1 MQEAVTTLFHAVR
14 PRVVAKYLGQLALM
28 LALLA
33 LAPLLVSVFYG
44 EYFYT
49 LRYLVVI
56 ILLLVLGIPAVRL
69 AEPDDIQANESLV
82 ITALAFVLSPLL
94 MTWPMMA
101 AGLPFADAWFEAVSG
116 ITTTGLSTLQSLADR
131 PKTFLFARA
140 WMQWYGGL
148 GIVVLSVALLM
159 GHHIALRRLVGPE
172 AGQSMLTTTRIYARR
187 VLRVYLS
194 LTVVGVIILWLLLQD
209 GFLAL
214 THVLAAVSTG
224 GFSSLGG
231 SLGDMDHWSA
241 RAVIILLGLCGAL
254 PFALYYQLFRGNWR
268 DVVFD
273 TELRILLLLTLI
285 ISALLSLSLAYQFD
299 FGWQQALRH
308 GLLLGTSAQTTTG
321 FSSLDIA
328 TLSPVSKGLLIIAMF
343 IGGDMGSTAGGIK
356 ILRLL
361 IMARMIQLFIQRST
375 LPAHAVIEP
384 RIGERALEPEE
395 ITQALVLILLFVIV
409 IAFSWLVFLAYGYPA
424 LDALFEVVS
433 ASGTVGLSTGIT
445 RHGLEP
451 LLKLVLG
458 VDMLLGRLEI
468 IALLVVL
475 YPHTWIGKR
484 TT

>member
-28 LALLA
+28 LALLV

-56 ILLLVLGIPAVRL
+56 VLLLVVGVPALRL
-69 AEPDDIQANESLV
+69 AEPDDIQTNESLV

-94 MTWPMMA
+94 MTWPIMA
-101 AGLPFADAWFEAVSG
+101 AGLSFADAWFEAVSG
-116 ITTTGLSTLQSLADR
+116 ITTTGLSTLQNLADK

-159 GHHIALRRLVGPE
+159 GHHIALKRLVGPE
-172 AGQSMLTTTRIYARR
+172 GGQSMITTTRIYARH

-194 LTVVGVIILWLLLQD
+194 LTMVGVIVLWLLLHD
-209 GFLAL
+209 GFLAV

-224 GFSSLGG
+224 GFSPLGG
-231 SLGDMDHWSA
+231 SLGDIDHWSV
-241 RAVIILLGLCGAL
+241 RAAVMLLGLCGAL
-254 PFALYYQLFRGNWR
+254 PFVLFYYLFRGNWR

-273 TELRILLLLTLI
+273 TELHVLLLLILI
-285 ISALLSLSLAYQFD
+285 ISALLSLTLAEQFD
-299 FGWQQALRH
+299 FGWRQAMGH
-308 GLLLGTSAQTTTG
+308 GLLLGSSAQTTTG

-328 TLSPVSKGLLIIAMF
+328 GLSPVSKGLLIIAMF
-343 IGGDMGSTAGGIK
+343 IGGGMGSTAGGIK
-356 ILRLL
+356 ILRVL

-375 LPAHAVIEP
+375 LPTHAVIEP
-384 RIGERALEPEE
+384 RLGERTLEPEE

-409 IAFSWLVFLAYGYPA
+409 IARSWLVFLAYGYPA

-433 ASGTVGLSTGIT
+433 ATGTVGLSTGIT
-445 RHGLEP
+445 RHALEP
-451 LLKLVLG
+451 ALKGVLG
-458 VDMLLGRLEI
+458 LDMLLGRLEI
-468 IALLVVL
+468 ITLLVVL

-484 TT
+484 ST